1 MLVYLTLFK
10 NRYIVLVSMG
20 T

>member
-10 NRYIVLVSMG
+10 NRYIVLISMG